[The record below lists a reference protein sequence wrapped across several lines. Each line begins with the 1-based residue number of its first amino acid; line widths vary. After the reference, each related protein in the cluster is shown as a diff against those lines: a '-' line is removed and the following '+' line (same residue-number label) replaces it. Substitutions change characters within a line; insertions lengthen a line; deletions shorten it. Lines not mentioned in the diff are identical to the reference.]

1 VNDFIA
7 QQGIGTWPG
16 PDRFRPAGI
25 RTEWGIQVHDNTAT
39 VVSYDSQDAALRTLE
54 HYRKTLRALGIPEE
68 YWPILLSRT
77 VETTVGSWRYHG
89 E

>member
-1 VNDFIA
+1 MNDFI
-7 QQGIGTWPG
+7 GSKGVGTWPG
-16 PDRFRPAGI
+16 PDRFRPAGTRI
-25 RTEWGIQVHDNTAT
+25 EWGIQTYNNATT
-39 VVSYDSQDAALRTLE
+39 VVSYDAQDAALRALE

-68 YWPILLSRT
+68 YWPILLSRE